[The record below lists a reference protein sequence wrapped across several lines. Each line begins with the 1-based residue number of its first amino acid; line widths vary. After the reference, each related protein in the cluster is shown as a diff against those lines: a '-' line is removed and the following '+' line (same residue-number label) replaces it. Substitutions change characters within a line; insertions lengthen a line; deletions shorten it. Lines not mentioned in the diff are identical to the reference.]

1 MHEESVIG
9 LNILSTRGRLDVID
23 MELLLTGM
31 EYGNLPDAYVIFV
44 CESANRVLKITIS
57 YASML

>member
-1 MHEESVIG
+1 
-9 LNILSTRGRLDVID
+9 

-44 CESANRVLKITIS
+44 CDFDPFYKKKYKYTFDTICKEDGTVS
-57 YASML
+57 L